1 MNRRR
6 NRSLN
11 HLKRPM
17 QPTKNV
23 HVTPASSDHSGYPAP
38 LVTRSQYPA
47 AFPTFDNAQMQALG
61 PHARSRRYAPG
72 EALFSVGE
80 REFGFYVLKS
90 GRIALIDRSATGD
103 LRTLAI
109 HEQAGEFTGDVA
121 NLAGNPARTGAVALG
136 VTEVYEMNAEDLRR
150 LLSENPALSDV
161 ILSGLIARQRILED
175 LEHFAGLRV
184 IGSRFHYDTVRIRE
198 FLARHRVLFTWTDTE
213 EDPTTDRL
221 LQRFG
226 LQIEE
231 TPVLCWTGATLL
243 RNPSNAA
250 LVDLLGLGQ
259 PVEAEPLYDL
269 VIIGAGPAGLFAAV
283 YAALEGLQTLVLDG
297 LAPGGRA
304 ARSSKVENYLG
315 FPTGVSGAA
324 LVESAALQARKFG
337 ARFAVPAR
345 AVGLAFGEHAGQGGG
360 RPPIVVRL
368 EGNEQ
373 LLTRAVLIATG
384 ATYRKLAAEGCERFE
399 GLGVHYAA
407 TKAETQR
414 YAGAEVAV
422 VGAGHSAG
430 QAAVFLSTHAQR
442 VYLILRG
449 SRLGQGMSRYLSRRI
464 ETSGNIEVL
473 YRTKIRRTVGEG
485 GRLNGIEVEDAGR
498 KQRRTLSVQAVFSLI
513 GAVPHTAWL
522 PSEIR
527 TDPDG
532 FIKTGRAVLEDRQ
545 GLARWPLK
553 RQPFLLETSRP
564 GVFAAGDLRAGSMK
578 RVASAVAEGAMAV
591 ECIRQYLKGA

>member
-1 MNRRR
+1 
-6 NRSLN
+6 L
-11 HLKRPM
+11 
-17 QPTKNV
+17 
-23 HVTPASSDHSGYPAP
+23 D
-38 LVTRSQYPA
+38 
-47 AFPTFDNAQMQALG
+47 

-80 REFGFYVLKS
+80 REFRFYVLKS

-121 NLAGNPARTGAVALG
+121 NLVGNPARAGAVALG
-136 VTEVYEMNAEDLRR
+136 VTEVYEMNADDLRR
-150 LLSENPALSDV
+150 LLSENPAFSDL
-161 ILSGLIARQRILED
+161 ILSGFIARQRILED

-198 FLARHRVLFTWTDTE
+198 FLAKHRVLFTWTDTE

-231 TPVLCWTGATLL
+231 TPVLCWTGAALL

-250 LVDLLGLGQ
+250 LADLLGLRQ
-259 PVEAEPLYDL
+259 PVEAETLHDL

-283 YAALEGLQTLVLDG
+283 YAALEGLQTVVLGD
-297 LAPGGRA
+297 LAPGSQA
-304 ARSSKVENYLG
+304 ACSSKLENCLG

-324 LVESAALQARKFG
+324 LVESAAPQARKFG

-345 AVGLAFGEHAGQGGG
+345 ALGLAFGEHVGQGGA
-360 RPPIVVRL
+360 RSPIVVRL

-373 LLTRAVLIATG
+373 LLTRGVLIATG
-384 ATYRKLAAEGCERFE
+384 TQYRKLSADGCERFE

-407 TKAETQR
+407 TKAEAQR
-414 YAGAEVAV
+414 YDGADVAV
-422 VGAGHSAG
+422 VGTGNSAG
-430 QAAVFLSTHAQR
+430 QAAVFLSTRAKR
-442 VYLILRG
+442 VYLIIRG
-449 SRLGQGMSRYLSRRI
+449 ARLGQSTSHYLSRRI
-464 ETSGNIEVL
+464 ETAGNIEVL
-473 YRTKIRRTVGEG
+473 YRTNISRTVGEG
-485 GRLNGIEVEDAGR
+485 GRLNGIEVEAGGR
-498 KQRRTLSVQAVFSLI
+498 KQRRTLRVQAVFSLL

-527 TDPDG
+527 TDQDG

-545 GLARWPLK
+545 SLARWPLK

-564 GVFAAGDLRAGSMK
+564 GVFAAGDVRAGSMK

>member
-1 MNRRR
+1 M
-6 NRSLN
+6 
-11 HLKRPM
+11 
-17 QPTKNV
+17 
-23 HVTPASSDHSGYPAP
+23 
-38 LVTRSQYPA
+38 
-47 AFPTFDNAQMQALG
+47 
-61 PHARSRRYAPG
+61 
-72 EALFSVGE
+72 
-80 REFGFYVLKS
+80 
-90 GRIALIDRSATGD
+90 
-103 LRTLAI
+103 
-109 HEQAGEFTGDVA
+109 
-121 NLAGNPARTGAVALG
+121 
-136 VTEVYEMNAEDLRR
+136 
-150 LLSENPALSDV
+150 
-161 ILSGLIARQRILED
+161 
-175 LEHFAGLRV
+175 
-184 IGSRFHYDTVRIRE
+184 
-198 FLARHRVLFTWTDTE
+198 
-213 EDPTTDRL
+213 
-221 LQRFG
+221 
-226 LQIEE
+226 
-231 TPVLCWTGATLL
+231 L

-250 LVDLLGLGQ
+250 LADLLGLGQ
-259 PVEAEPLYDL
+259 PVAAEPPHDL

-283 YAALEGLQTLVLDG
+283 YATLEGLQTLVLDG
-297 LAPGGRA
+297 LAPGGQA

-368 EGNEQ
+368 EGNRQ

-384 ATYRKLAAEGCERFE
+384 AKYRKLSAEGCERFE

-407 TKAETQR
+407 TKAEAQR

-422 VGAGHSAG
+422 VGAGPSAG

-473 YRTKIRRTVGEG
+473 YRTKIHRTLGEG
-485 GRLNGIEVEDAGR
+485 GRLNGIEVEDVGC
-498 KQRRTLSVQAVFSLI
+498 KQRRTLRQAVFSLI

-527 TDPDG
+527 TDQDG
-532 FIKTGRAVLEDRQ
+532 FIKTGRAVLEERQ

-553 RQPFLLETSRP
+553 RQPFTGDEPTGSVSPATS
-564 GVFAAGDLRAGSMK
+564 ARARLNGW
-578 RVASAVAEGAMAV
+578 RVRSPKAPWRWSASANT
-591 ECIRQYLKGA
+591 

>member
-1 MNRRR
+1 
-6 NRSLN
+6 
-11 HLKRPM
+11 M

-23 HVTPASSDHSGYPAP
+23 HVTPASTGDHGAYPAP
-38 LVTRSQYPA
+38 LVSRNQYPA
-47 AFPTFDNAQMQALG
+47 AFPTFNTAQMQALG
-61 PHARSRRYAPG
+61 PYARPRRYASG

-80 REFGFYVLKS
+80 REFRFYVLKS

-109 HEQAGEFTGDVA
+109 HEQAGEFTGDLA
-121 NLAGNPARTGAVALG
+121 NLAGNPACASAVALE
-136 VTEVYEMNAEDLRR
+136 VTEVYEMNAEDLQR
-150 LLSENPALSDV
+150 LLSESPALSDV
-161 ILSGLIARQRILED
+161 ILSGLIARQRILDD

-198 FLARHRVLFTWTDTE
+198 FLAKHRVLFTWTDTE

-231 TPVLCWTGATLL
+231 TPVLCWTGAALL

-250 LVDLLGLGQ
+250 LAELLGLRQ
-259 PVEAEPLYDL
+259 PVAAESLHDL
-269 VIIGAGPAGLFAAV
+269 VIIGAGPAGLSAAL
-283 YAALEGLQTLVLDG
+283 YAALEGWQTLVLDG
-297 LAPGGRA
+297 LAPGGQA
-304 ARSSKVENYLG
+304 ARSSTVETCLG

-345 AVGLAFGEHAGQGGG
+345 AVGLAFSA
-360 RPPIVVRL
+360 RPPIVVQL
-368 EGNEQ
+368 EGNEH
-373 LLTRAVLIATG
+373 LLTRGVLIATG
-384 ATYRKLAAEGCERFE
+384 AKYRKLSAEGCERFE
-399 GLGVHYAA
+399 GLGVHYGA
-407 TKAETQR
+407 TKAEALR

-422 VGAGHSAG
+422 VGAGNATG
-430 QAAVFLSTHAQR
+430 QAAVFLSAHAKR
-442 VYLILRG
+442 VYLLLRG
-449 SRLGQGMSRYLSRRI
+449 ARLGPSLSHHLARRI
-464 ETSGNIEVL
+464 ETTGNIEVL

-485 GRLNGIEVEDAGR
+485 GRLIGIDVEAAGR
-498 KQRRTLSVQAVFSLI
+498 KPGRTLRVQAVFSLI

-522 PSEIR
+522 PSDIR

-564 GVFAAGDLRAGSMK
+564 GVFAAGDVRAGSMK
-578 RVASAVAEGAMAV
+578 GVASALAEGAMAV